1 MARPREELHEILV
14 KRLGSRHVYFQPPS
28 SIRMQYPCIVYEW
41 SRYNTRHANN
51 DRYNVLKDYQV
62 TVIDRDPD
70 SIIPDLVEALPYCSM
85 STTMVVDNL
94 HHFVFNLS
102 F

>member
-1 MARPREELHEILV
+1 MARPRLELHELLTEILGTR
-14 KRLGSRHVYFQPPS
+14 KVYFQPTTNVHLE
-28 SIRMQYPCIVYEW
+28 YPCIVYSW
-41 SRYNTRHANN
+41 DGRRQQHANN
-51 DRYNVLKDYQV
+51 IGYHDRKVYQV

-70 SIIPDLVEALPYCSM
+70 SKIPDLVEALPYCSM
-85 STTMVVDNL
+85 STTMVVENL